1 MGYSPKHAKPV
12 SLRGTALKT
21 PLTGG
26 AGNGPGRHRAGARIP
41 GQRVPADEPVPA
53 GAVPDPV
60 TAPAV
65 SEQAAPPAA
74 GMGAGPGH
82 AEESI
87 ASRTRPED
95 KGDRPAGNQAARAEA
110 LMRLVPLQRAPIPE
124 S

>member
-53 GAVPDPV
+53 DGVPDPV
-60 TAPAV
+60 TAPA
-65 SEQAAPPAA
+65 A
-74 GMGAGPGH
+74 GLGAGAGH

-87 ASRTRPED
+87 ASRTRA
-95 KGDRPAGNQAARAEA
+95 GDRPAGRDGRPADKQAARAET

>member
-26 AGNGPGRHRAGARIP
+26 AASGPGRHRAGARIP
-41 GQRVPADEPVPA
+41 GQRFPGDDSVTASPDT
-53 GAVPDPV
+53 VPDPV
-60 TAPAV
+60 AAPAV
-65 SEQAAPPAA
+65 SEETAPAA
-74 GMGAGPGH
+74 SAGAAPGH

-87 ASRTRPED
+87 ASGTRP
-95 KGDRPAGNQAARAEA
+95 GDRQADRAQA
-110 LMRLVPLQRAPIPE
+110 LMRLIPLQRSPLTE